1 MGDIQ
6 QRVNPVGLTTLVI
19 GYFFLAIANL
29 LFNGLLCLHVL
40 LDNPFGSNPL
50 QFALRS
56 ETTHLI
62 KCAATPPVSHQPS
75 IPSRIHQLVQPLR
88 LKARAEGEGRST
100 MPMATLPSLRQPL
113 AMI

>member
-1 MGDIQ
+1 VADIQ
-6 QRVNPVGLTTLVI
+6 QRGNPVGLTTIVI
-19 GYFFLAIANL
+19 SYFFLAIANL

-62 KCAATPPVSHQPS
+62 KCAAIRACIPP
-75 IPSRIHQLVQPLR
+75 
-88 LKARAEGEGRST
+88 AFD
-100 MPMATLPSLRQPL
+100 SLRASTSMQQSIQPG
-113 AMI
+113 A

>member
-1 MGDIQ
+1 VGDIQ
-6 QRVNPVGLTTLVI
+6 QRENPVGLTTI
-19 GYFFLAIANL
+19 IISYFFLAIANL

-62 KCAATPPVSHQPS
+62 KCAARVSLTGVARAPS
-75 IPSRIHQLVQPLR
+75 ISPSQGHSRELTWQRADHPGAHATWHVRGR
-88 LKARAEGEGRST
+88 LT
-100 MPMATLPSLRQPL
+100 VTRQH
-113 AMI
+113 